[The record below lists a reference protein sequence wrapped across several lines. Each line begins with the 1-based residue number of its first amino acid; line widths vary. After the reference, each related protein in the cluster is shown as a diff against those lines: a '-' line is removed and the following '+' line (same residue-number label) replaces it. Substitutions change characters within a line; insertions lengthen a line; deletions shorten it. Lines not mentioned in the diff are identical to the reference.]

1 MYSGVHIKPEVFKDF
16 EMYQIYL
23 HPFLFS
29 FVPSCLCGIFLK
41 KNHGDTEA
49 RRKKMFALDYDGT
62 IADTNALKTQWIQK
76 HLGLDVA
83 PYNCDRTWCVP
94 LIGED
99 SYNAM
104 ALDVY
109 SKENGLKAGVV
120 PGANEALK
128 TFAGHGRVYV
138 VTARDSTNAPFA
150 EEWLRTNGLMRYI
163 EKIVPRTGKAK
174 ADVARSLGCRVLV
187 DDDIRHLMDMP
198 RDSILPLL
206 LKPGFD
212 GEFERSGGIV
222 LCRSWGEVVSEGLQ

>member
-1 MYSGVHIKPEVFKDF
+1 
-16 EMYQIYL
+16 
-23 HPFLFS
+23 
-29 FVPSCLCGIFLK
+29 
-41 KNHGDTEA
+41 
-49 RRKKMFALDYDGT
+49 MFALDYDGT
-62 IADTNALKTQWIQK
+62 IADTNALKKQWIHK
-76 HLGLDVA
+76 HLGMDVA

-109 SKENGLKAGVV
+109 SKEAGLKSEVV
-120 PGANEALK
+120 PGADEAIK
-128 TFAGHGRVYV
+128 TFAEHGRVYV

-150 EEWLRTNGLMRYI
+150 GEWLRKNGLMRYI
-163 EKIVPRTGKAK
+163 ENIVTRTGEPK
-174 ADVARSLGCRVLV
+174 ADVARSLGCRILV
-187 DDDIRHLMDMP
+187 DDDIRHLMNVP